1 MSERYNGWA
10 NYETWRVNLEYFDGD
25 DFERFDD
32 YVQEL
37 YDDYELPDWGPIGT
51 PQEDRDRHARIEL
64 AGILQREVED
74 WIDVHMPDGGCGA
87 IPRGWLFA
95 FISDVRWTEIAEH
108 AIERIKERI
117 EIPELVES

>member
-37 YDDYELPDWGPIGT
+37 YEDYEPPSWAPIGT
-51 PQEDRDRHARIEL
+51 PDEDRDRNARIDL
-64 AGILQREVED
+64 AEILKDEVEE
-74 WIDVHMPDGGCGA
+74 WICSHMPEEGCAA
-87 IPRGWLFA
+87 IARGWLLA
-95 FISDVRWTEIAEH
+95 FVADVRWTEIAAH
-108 AIERIKERI
+108 IIDSIKERI

>member
-25 DFERFDD
+25 DFERFED

-37 YDDYELPDWGPIGT
+37 YEEYEPPCWAPLET

-64 AGILQREVED
+64 GQILMDEVEE
-74 WIDVHMPDGGCGA
+74 WISSQMPEEGCAA
-87 IPRGWLFA
+87 IARGWLQA
-95 FISDVRWTEIAEH
+95 FVADVRWTEIAGH
-108 AIERIKERI
+108 AIDAIKERI
-117 EIPELVES
+117 EIPELIEA